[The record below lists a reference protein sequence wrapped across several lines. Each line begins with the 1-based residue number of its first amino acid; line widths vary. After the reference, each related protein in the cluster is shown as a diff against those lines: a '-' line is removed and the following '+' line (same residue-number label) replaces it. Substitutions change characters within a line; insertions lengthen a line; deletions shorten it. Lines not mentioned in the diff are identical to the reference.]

1 MDRYRGKVKIGGSD
15 LAAEAA
21 PEEEAA
27 LDSDLND
34 QTFRLRHVTV
44 YTALERFILGDQT
57 KRSHVNCED
66 DHIREPY
73 NSLLI
78 A

>member
-44 YTALERFILGDQT
+44 YTALERFILGIRRNGRT
-57 KRSHVNCED
+57 SIARMITFASHTT
-66 DHIREPY
+66 RF
-73 NSLLI
+73 
-78 A
+78 